1 MSVSVWLPTY
11 SGMIKLKQVFV
22 IDIATVKSI
31 WEKENISAWE
41 SEGFSGADGFKEV

>member
-1 MSVSVWLPTY
+1 
-11 SGMIKLKQVFV
+11 MIKLKQVFV

-31 WEKENISAWE
+31 WEKENSAWG